1 MSFVGY
7 KGRIASL
14 CIEMAFSQLVWESEN
29 ILSNVTILCDIFR
42 SLKHKVFFG
51 VEIKIADSKEIKWL
65 MDCLQLT
72 SC

>member
-14 CIEMAFSQLVWESEN
+14 CIEMAFSQLVWESKN
-29 ILSNVTILCDIFR
+29 ILSNVTILCDIFH
-42 SLKHKVFFG
+42 SLKHKFFSG